1 MKHEQLD
8 VCDHDRAT
16 VLTLRGQFI
25 GGDETDALRTA
36 LAACNKDAGTTVVL
50 DMAGVTYVNSSCIGV
65 LLAAH
70 AHASRKQGSIVIAGA
85 DDAVRD
91 VFTIT
96 KMHLVFR
103 MYETLQDALSTS
115 TNNES

>member
-8 VCDHDRAT
+8 VSENNRHT

-36 LAACNKDAGTTVVL
+36 LAECNKDLGTTVVL
-50 DMAGVTYVNSSCIGV
+50 DMTNATYVNSSCIGV

-70 AHASRKQGSIVIAGA
+70 AHASRNQGTIVIAGA
-85 DDAVRD
+85 DDAVLD
-91 VFTIT
+91 VFRIT

-103 MYETLQDALSTS
+103 MYPTLQDALAAETD
-115 TNNES
+115 NES